1 MKMSKFSTLKS
12 ACVRIL
18 LLSCFV
24 VAATA
29 LWADPPKRVNVIF
42 FVLDQLQADRLHCYG
57 NSRETSPNIDRLAQ
71 RGVRFSHFFSVAP
84 WTSPSFAS
92 LHTSLYPSRHGVTL
106 EWGPGDPLISNSTPM
121 MAPIFKGDGYYTTA
135 FVNNGYDGYQ
145 LIGRG
150 FDEFYEEQSSAQLI
164 NVTERLKGNN
174 PYTAIEETRDV
185 LAWLDQHKS
194 QNFFLYVHY
203 YEPHSPYNPP
213 PEDDIFRSDAYPY
226 LFDTGYDIA
235 HAPAKRLA
243 MLGDQKAI
251 ERLYQLYDGKIHFID
266 RYVGEILDRVRALGL
281 EENTLVVLTADHG
294 ELLYSHP
301 SDYLTFDHRSLYDAV
316 LHVPLIMAGPDIPKG
331 RAIDGLTSNIDT
343 APTVLDL
350 AGLPALSDAQ
360 GQSLIPLI
368 QGARESLNTYVYGEE
383 DLMPPVRSTRTL
395 HYKLIRNLW
404 TGQETLFDLD
414 HDPGE
419 QRDVAQDK
427 PAVMKDL
434 RDHLDEWLKQNEPSK
449 AEQLRRFRIYGDK
462 EADLGQAKPGAYPT
476 ITVDDMTI
484 GARFDLTGTQ
494 GWHSDTEPRSGNYA
508 QGCFWTEPGDGSR
521 TAIWRTDNPLLGTY
535 KIYVY
540 HGHPSVGR
548 FATNA
553 PFTVVT
559 DKDSKTEHV
568 DFTKEAGEWHL
579 LGIFQ
584 NPRYV
589 SLSNAADGVIV
600 ADAVRFEMISPE

>member
-1 MKMSKFSTLKS
+1 MMKMSKY
-12 ACVRIL
+12 VRIL
-18 LLSCFV
+18 FLSCLV
-24 VAATA
+24 VAATG
-29 LWADPPKRVNVIF
+29 LWADPPKRVNVLFI
-42 FVLDQLQADRLHCYG
+42 VLDQLQADRLHSYG
-57 NSRETSPNIDRLAQ
+57 NPRETSPNIDRLAQ
-71 RGVRFSHFFSVAP
+71 RGVRLSHFFSVAP

-106 EWGPGDPLISNSTPM
+106 EWRLGDPLIYNGTPM
-121 MAPIFKGDGYYTTA
+121 MVPIFQDHGYHTA
-135 FVNNGYDGYQ
+135 AYVNNNLDGYQ

-150 FDEFYEEQSSAQLI
+150 FAEFYDEQTQAI
-164 NVTERLKGNN
+164 NVTERQQTKN
-174 PYTAIEETRDV
+174 PYTAIQETKDV

-194 QNFFLYVHY
+194 ENFFLYVHF

-213 PEDDIFRSDAYPY
+213 PEDDLFRSDAYPY

-281 EENTLVVLTADHG
+281 EENTLVVLTSDHG

-301 SDYLTFDHRSLYDAV
+301 SDYLTFDHRSLFDAV
-316 LHVPLIMAGPDIPKG
+316 LHVPLILAGPGVP
-331 RAIDGLTSNIDT
+331 RERVIDGLASNVDT
-343 APTVLDL
+343 APTVLEL
-350 AGLPALSDAQ
+350 AGLPPLPGAE
-360 GQSLIPLI
+360 GQSLVPLI
-368 QGARESLNTYVYGEE
+368 RGVRESLNSYVYSEE
-383 DLMPPVRSTRTL
+383 DLLPPGRAVRTL
-395 HYKLIRNLW
+395 HHKLIRNLW
-404 TGQETLFDLD
+404 TGQEVLFDLD
-414 HDPGE
+414 HDPHE
-419 QRDVAQDK
+419 QHDVSQDN

-434 RDHLDEWLKQNEPSK
+434 RDHLDEWIKQNAPSE
-449 AEQLRRFRIYGDK
+449 AEQLRRFRIYSEK
-462 EADLGQAKPGAYPT
+462 EAGPGEGRAGANPAIT
-476 ITVDDMTI
+476 IDDMTI
-484 GARFDLTGTQ
+484 GARFDLGGT

-521 TAIWRTDNPLLGTY
+521 TAIWRTDNPRLGTY

-540 HGHPSVGR
+540 YGHPSVGR

-559 DKDSKTEHV
+559 DKDSKTVRV
-568 DFTKEAGEWHL
+568 DFTKEAGEWRL
-579 LGIFQ
+579 LGTFH

-600 ADAVRFEMISPE
+600 ADAVRFEMVSPE